1 MKRILYGLPILWA
14 LPLRALGES
23 RGLPLPEGP
32 FTWETLAT
40 NAGAAAAVLLMVQ
53 YVKAPLDRLWKL
65 PTRLVVYIAAL
76 ALLTLARA
84 ASGTLVWQDVPLL
97 LVNAC
102 LTALTAFGAYEVT
115 FAKREQ

>member
-1 MKRILYGLPILWA
+1 MKKILCGLWGLWA

-23 RGLPLPEGP
+23 RGLPMPEGP

-40 NAGAAAAVLLMVQ
+40 NAGVAAAVLLIVQ
-53 YVKAPLDRLWKL
+53 YVKAPLDRIWKI
-65 PTRLVVYIAAL
+65 PTRLVVYVTAL

-84 ASGTLVWQDVPLL
+84 ASGTLVWQDAPLL
-97 LVNAC
+97 AINGC

-115 FAKREQ
+115 FASKGQ